1 MKKAQPHYLAEIDA
15 GKQRKSNPVIMRI
28 ILSDQFTRIDFG
40 YSAPSIY
47 FRGGWIRIAQHTYI
61 QVQGSD
67 KKYELIEAKNIPLAP
82 EVFEFESEEDWRVF
96 TLYFKPIPIKSC
108 SINII
113 EEENP
118 TKNDFNFYGVS
129 VNVDLNRVVEYG

>member
-1 MKKAQPHYLAEIDA
+1 MKKVQPHYLAEIDT
-15 GKQRKSNPVIMRI
+15 GKQRKTNPVIMRI
-28 ILSDQFTRIDFG
+28 ILNDQFTRIDFG
-40 YSAPSIY
+40 YCAPWIY
-47 FRGGWIRIAQHTYI
+47 IRGGWIRIAGHTYI
-61 QVQGSD
+61 QLQGSL

-82 EVFEFESEEDWRVF
+82 EVFEFESKEDWRVF

-108 SINII
+108 NINII

-129 VNVDLNRVVEYG
+129 VNVDLKRVVEYG

>member
-1 MKKAQPHYLAEIDA
+1 MKKVQPHYLAEIDT
-15 GKQRKSNPVIMRI
+15 GKQRKTNPVIMRI
-28 ILSDQFTRIDFG
+28 ILNDQFTRIDFG
-40 YSAPSIY
+40 YCAPWIY
-47 FRGGWIRIAQHTYI
+47 IRGGWIRIAQHTYI
-61 QVQGSD
+61 QLQGSL

-82 EVFEFESEEDWRVF
+82 EVFEFESKEDWRVF

-108 SINII
+108 NINII

-129 VNVDLNRVVEYG
+129 VNVDQKRVVEYG

>member
-1 MKKAQPHYLAEIDA
+1 MKKVQPHYLAEIDT
-15 GKQRKSNPVIMRI
+15 GKQRKTNPVIMRI
-28 ILSDQFTRIDFG
+28 ILNDQFTRIDFG
-40 YSAPSIY
+40 YCAPWISV
-47 FRGGWIRIAQHTYI
+47 RGGWIRIAQHTYI

-67 KKYELIEAKNIPLAP
+67 KKYVLIEAKNIPLAP
-82 EVFEFESEEDWRVF
+82 EVFEFESKEDWRVF

-108 SINII
+108 NINII

-129 VNVDLNRVVEYG
+129 VNVDQKRVVEYG